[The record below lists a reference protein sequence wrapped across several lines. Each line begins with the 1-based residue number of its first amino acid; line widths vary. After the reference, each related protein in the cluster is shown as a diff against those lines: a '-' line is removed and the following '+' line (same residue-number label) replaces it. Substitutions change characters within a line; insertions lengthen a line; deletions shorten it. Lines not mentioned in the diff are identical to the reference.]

1 MIGKQLP
8 GAVHSS
14 GRSLSRRFG
23 LTLTM
28 VVMAILILFSVGVF
42 LYSSLRINHELKAQ
56 LDQTVKFAET
66 SLPTAIW
73 QLNYSSMNDV
83 LAAILINDAIASVRI
98 LADDEVI
105 ASKTSAGYENLD
117 FSFFKGSNQFLV
129 RSVDIYSAGELA
141 GVFQVAISR
150 KRIQQGLVFTVAGV
164 LVLAFL
170 LFVAILSTSL
180 FLTRKYVFKPLVQ
193 LQDSARRIAEGDLD
207 TPINTS
213 GGDEIAKLAKAF
225 NTMASQLKISF
236 ATLEHKVAERTADL
250 IDAKIESERVNQDLR
265 AAGASIQAL
274 LDNYP
279 VGILFVSYDRVI
291 RRVNAE
297 MTRISGYS
305 QEEMV
310 GDTTRKFYPTDEIYE
325 ENGRKNYPILHR
337 SGSMELQNELLRK
350 DGTSV
355 ICNWRARLIETTAGL
370 EGVAWS
376 VEDISSRL
384 RMEEELLKVK
394 KLESVAVLA
403 GGIAH
408 DFNNILVAII
418 GNVSLAERI
427 LEDQHQARELLSR
440 AVRASLRARDL
451 VVRLLTFAK
460 GGEAIKGVASLPDM
474 LRESVPF
481 VLSGSNVK
489 CVYEFAESLWTVKMD
504 PGQVD
509 QIFQNLVL
517 NADQSMPEGGSLTI
531 SCTNVV
537 VESNSDGIIPGN
549 YVVVRVRDTGYGIA
563 AENIDRIFDPYFSTK
578 QKDSNKGSGLG
589 LSIVH
594 SIVLKHQGKI
604 RVESAL
610 GEGTVFTLYL
620 PALVDQAVVTAQAQ
634 EPIVIGKGRIMIMD
648 DEEMVRRVV
657 VDMLSFLGFTT
668 VEAEDGD
675 EALSLYQQ
683 AMEEGPAI
691 DAVIMDLT
699 IPGGMG
705 GKEAVQRLLQLDPK
719 AKAIVSSGY
728 SNDPVINDYHAAGF
742 VGIVSKPYQLA
753 DLSRELS
760 TVLAEQTGQ

>member
-1 MIGKQLP
+1 MIGKKLP
-8 GAVHSS
+8 GALHSS

-23 LTLTM
+23 FTLTM

-42 LYSSLRINHELKAQ
+42 LYSALRINHELKAQ

-105 ASKTSAGYENLD
+105 ASKTTAEYENLD
-117 FSFFKGSNQFLV
+117 FSFFKSSNQFLV
-129 RSVDIYSAGELA
+129 RSVDIYSADELA

-180 FLTRKYVFKPLVQ
+180 FLTRKYVFKPLIQ
-193 LQDSARRIAEGDLD
+193 LQESARRIAEGDLD

-213 GGDEIAKLAKAF
+213 GGDEIARLAKAF

-305 QEEMV
+305 QEELV

-337 SGSMELQNELLRK
+337 SGSLELQNELRRK

-355 ICNWRARLIETTAGL
+355 MCNWRARLIETTAGL

-376 VEDISSRL
+376 VEDISGRL

-418 GNVSLAERI
+418 GNVSLAER
-427 LEDQHQARELLSR
+427 LLDDQHQARELLGR

-460 GGEAIKGVASLPDM
+460 GGEAVKGVASLPDM

-489 CVYEFAESLWTVKMD
+489 CTYEFAESLWTVKMD

-531 SCTNVV
+531 ICTNMI
-537 VESNSDGIIPGN
+537 VENNNAGIIPGK
-549 YVVVRVRDTGYGIA
+549 YVVVQVRDTGCGIA

-578 QKDSNKGSGLG
+578 KKDSNKGSGLG

-604 RVESAL
+604 RVESTL

-620 PALVDQAVVTAQAQ
+620 PALDEQAVVTAQAQ

-657 VDMLSFLGFTT
+657 VDMLSYLGFTT

-675 EALSLYQQ
+675 EALGLYQQ
-683 AMEEGPAI
+683 AMAEGPSI

-719 AKAIVSSGY
+719 ARAIVSSGY

-753 DLSRELS
+753 ELSRELS
-760 TVLAEQTGQ
+760 TVLAEQTG

>member
-1 MIGKQLP
+1 MIGRKVSGDYQT
-8 GAVHSS
+8 S
-14 GRSLSRRFG
+14 GRSLSRRFS

-28 VVMAILILFSVGVF
+28 VVMAILVLFSIGVF
-42 LYSSLRINHELKAQ
+42 LYSSLRINHELKVQ

-98 LADDEVI
+98 LADDEVV
-105 ASKTSAGYENLD
+105 ASKSSPGYEKFD
-117 FSFFKGSNQFLV
+117 FTMFKKSNQFLV
-129 RSVDIYSAGELA
+129 RSVDIYSSGELA

-150 KRIQQGLVFTVAGV
+150 KRIQQGLVFTIAGV

-180 FLTRKYVFKPLVQ
+180 FITRKYVFKPLVQ
-193 LQDSARRIAEGDLD
+193 LQYSARRIAEGDLD

-213 GGDEIAKLAKAF
+213 GGDEIAQLAKAF

-236 ATLEHKVAERTADL
+236 ATLEQKVAERTADL

-274 LDNYP
+274 LENYP
-279 VGILFVSYDRVI
+279 TGILFVGYDRVI
-291 RRVNAE
+291 KRVNAE
-297 MTRISGYS
+297 LTRISGYS
-305 QEEMV
+305 QEELV

-337 SGSMELQNELLRK
+337 SGSLELQNELRRK

-355 ICNWRARLIETTAGL
+355 MCNWRARLIETTAGL

-408 DFNNILVAII
+408 DFNNILVAVI
-418 GNVSLAERI
+418 GNVSLAERLI
-427 LEDQHQARELLSR
+427 DDEHPARELLGR
-440 AVRASLRARDL
+440 AVRASMRARDL

-460 GGEAIKGVASLPDM
+460 GGDPIKGTASLPDM

-489 CVYEFAESLWTVKMD
+489 CVYEFAESLWAVKMD

-509 QIFQNLVL
+509 QIFQNLVI
-517 NADQSMPEGGSLTI
+517 NADQSMPEGGTLTI
-531 SCTNVV
+531 SCANMV
-537 VESNSDGIIPGN
+537 VEENAAGIIPGK
-549 YVVVRVRDTGYGIA
+549 YVVVRVRDTGHGIA

-578 QKDSNKGSGLG
+578 EKDSNKGSGLG

-594 SIVLKHQGKI
+594 SIILKHQGKI
-604 RVESAL
+604 RVESTL
-610 GEGTVFTLYL
+610 GAGTVFTLYL
-620 PALVDQAVVTAQAQ
+620 PALDEQAAVASQAQ
-634 EPIVIGKGRIMIMD
+634 QLVAMGKGRIMVMD
-648 DEEMVRRVV
+648 DEEMIRGVV
-657 VDMLSFLGFTT
+657 VDMLLYLGFTT
-668 VEAEDGD
+668 IEAKDGE
-675 EALSLYQQ
+675 EALRLYQQ
-683 AMEEGPAI
+683 AMTEGPAI

-728 SNDPVINDYHAAGF
+728 SNDPVISDYHAAGF
-742 VGIVSKPYQLA
+742 VGIVSKPYQLV

-760 TVLAEQTGQ
+760 AVLAEKPQG